1 MRQQPMMPFT
11 LPESTP
17 GQRGRP
23 GPKQTVALL
32 AGLMALNAFAIDA
45 MIPALPEIGSELGV
59 ETENSRQLVV
69 LAYFFGFGFGQI
81 LWGPL
86 ADRFGRKPIL
96 ATGVALYAGFAL
108 LCGIAG
114 SFELLIAGRV
124 AMGASAAVTRVL
136 VMAMVRDL
144 FEGEE
149 MARVMSLVF
158 MVFMLVPMLAPN
170 VGQAILWLA
179 DWRAIF
185 LVLAGYGAVMWTW
198 SVVKLPETLHPDF
211 RRALNFGEFGE
222 AVKIAATDRLSIGY
236 TLALTAVFAGLTA
249 YIASI
254 QQIIFDVFDSGDM
267 IGLVFAAIAAPMAV
281 ASWGNSRVVGR
292 FGLRR
297 TGHAGLIA
305 FVLVAAG
312 HVLIAELVTEPLWLF
327 IVMMELTFVSFAFTT
342 SNLGTLAM
350 TNMAP
355 IAGTA
360 SSFQGVTGTIGGALL
375 GLVIGQS
382 FDGTQLPFLIGLAI
396 SGSIGLAIVVW
407 TERGRLFGA
416 MGQSE
421 QQRAEAVPP
430 PEC

>member
-1 MRQQPMMPFT
+1 MPFEMPHPPVGT
-11 LPESTP
+11 
-17 GQRGRP
+17 RRV
-23 GPKQTVALL
+23 GPKETVALL

-45 MIPALPEIGSELGV
+45 MIPALPDIGSELGV
-59 ETENSRQLVV
+59 VAENDRQLVV
-69 LAYFFGFGFGQI
+69 VAYFLGFGVGQI
-81 LWGPL
+81 FWGPL

-96 ATGVALYAGFAL
+96 AAGVALYACFAL

-144 FEGEE
+144 FEGEA

-170 VGQAILWLA
+170 VGQAILLVA

-185 LVLAGYGAVMWTW
+185 LVLAGYGAIMWLW
-198 SVVKLPETLHPDF
+198 SFVKLPETLHPEY
-211 RRALNFGEFGE
+211 RRPLHGGEIWQ

-236 TLALTAVFAGLTA
+236 TMALTAVFAGLTG

-254 QQIIFDVFDSGDM
+254 QQIIFDVFEAGNL
-267 IGLVFAAIAAPMAV
+267 IGLIFAAIAAPMAV

-292 FGLRR
+292 IGLRR
-297 TGHAGLIA
+297 TGHGGLIA
-305 FVLVAAG
+305 FVVVATVHA
-312 HVLIAELVTEPLWLF
+312 LIAEAMDEPLWLF
-327 IVMMELTFVSFAFTT
+327 VVMMELTFVAFAFTT
-342 SNLGTLAM
+342 SNFGTLAM

-360 SSFQGVTGTIGGALL
+360 SSFQGVTGTIGGAML
-375 GLVIGQS
+375 GFFIGHS
-382 FDGTQLPFLIGLAI
+382 FNGTQLPFLIGLSACGI
-396 SGSIGLAIVVW
+396 SALGLVLW
-407 TERGRLFGA
+407 TEHGRLFA
-416 MGQSE
+416 KMGRPE
-421 QQRAEAVPP
+421 AERAEVIPP
-430 PEC
+430 PDV

>member
-1 MRQQPMMPFT
+1 MPFEMPHPPVGT
-11 LPESTP
+11 
-17 GQRGRP
+17 RRV
-23 GPKQTVALL
+23 GPKETVALL

-45 MIPALPEIGSELGV
+45 MIPALPDIGSELGV
-59 ETENSRQLVV
+59 GAENDRQLVV
-69 LAYFFGFGFGQI
+69 VAYFLGFGVGQI
-81 LWGPL
+81 FWGPL

-96 ATGVALYAGFAL
+96 AAGVALYACFAL

-144 FEGEE
+144 FEGEA

-170 VGQAILWLA
+170 VGQAILLVA

-185 LVLAGYGAVMWTW
+185 LVLAGYGAIMWLW
-198 SVVKLPETLHPDF
+198 SFVKLPETLHPEY
-211 RRALNFGEFGE
+211 RRPLHGGEIWQ

-236 TLALTAVFAGLTA
+236 TMALTAVFAGLTG

-254 QQIIFDVFDSGDM
+254 QQIIFDVFEAGNL
-267 IGLVFAAIAAPMAV
+267 IGLIFAAIAAPMAV

-292 FGLRR
+292 IGLRR
-297 TGHAGLIA
+297 TGHGGLIA
-305 FVLVAAG
+305 FVVVATVHA
-312 HVLIAELVTEPLWLF
+312 LIAEAMDEPLWLF
-327 IVMMELTFVSFAFTT
+327 VVMMELTFVAFAFTT
-342 SNLGTLAM
+342 SNFGTLAM

-360 SSFQGVTGTIGGALL
+360 SSFQGVTGTIGGAML
-375 GLVIGQS
+375 GFFIGHS
-382 FDGTQLPFLIGLAI
+382 FNGTQLPFLIGLSACGI
-396 SGSIGLAIVVW
+396 SALGLVLW
-407 TERGRLFGA
+407 TEHGRLFA
-416 MGQSE
+416 KMGRPE
-421 QQRAEAVPP
+421 AERAEVIPP
-430 PEC
+430 PDV